1 MKGMFYRLFL
11 LFYLIPATSWAT
23 PLTLSV
29 IPSTQMVGPGDIFT
43 VGIEATLL
51 EGEDLTA
58 WGLDL
63 TPTGSNIIQVG
74 APVIAPIWSPPLPGG
89 PAPGYGCID
98 GDGLCGTHIFPPGS
112 PTGPATV
119 LLATVGFE
127 ALIPGLVTFALT
139 TSNPPDLDEGF
150 LGFNSGFLTSTF
162 KDGEVKV
169 TPEPST
175 MLLLST
181 GLISVI
187 GWTILRQRQPG

>member
-1 MKGMFYRLFL
+1 MKGMFHRLL
-11 LFYLIPATSWAT
+11 LIFCLIPATSWAT

-29 IPSTQMVGPGDIFT
+29 IPSTQVVAPGDMFT

-63 TPTGSNIIQVG
+63 TPTESNIIQVG

-98 GDGLCGTHIFPPGS
+98 GDGLCGAHIFPPGS

-127 ALIPGLVTFALT
+127 ALTPGLVTFALT

-162 KDGEVKV
+162 ENGEVKV

-181 GLISVI
+181 GLISLM
-187 GWTILRQRQPG
+187 GWTILRQRQPA